1 MQQPFGPRLANAVEV
16 GIAVGDA
23 MLPGT
28 AEAAAAVEQRIQ
40 RQADGQITAQRRING
55 DQRAAHRLLQRRV
68 DGQHPIDD
76 RFAVFAFANL
86 EIRRVAGGFNKV
98 ALRINMEQTMGFAG
112 DLAAKQQ
119 VAVEVGVT
127 AGLLVAAVAL
137 ITSSSV
143 LPISI
148 AAS

>member
-1 MQQPFGPRLANAVEV
+1 
-16 GIAVGDA
+16 
-23 MLPGT
+23 
-28 AEAAAAVEQRIQ
+28 
-40 RQADGQITAQRRING
+40 
-55 DQRAAHRLLQRRV
+55 
-68 DGQHPIDD
+68 
-76 RFAVFAFANL
+76 
-86 EIRRVAGGFNKV
+86 
-98 ALRINMEQTMGFAG
+98 MEQTMGFAG

-137 ITSSSV
+137 DHLQQR